1 MHVDLLT
8 KGSNLLPSHYKIVG
22 PLILDAADFGAAT
35 RRPRLFIIGY
45 DPGRCDPIRP
55 SDFDARTI
63 APSTVHAAI
72 KDLTGAEM
80 IGEVDGYDTWK
91 ITCRGRPTLYAT
103 SLRSSDGI
111 FTSHRATAHTNEVT
125 RRFTSLVPGQVDPIG
140 RHPKLSWNGQCPNL
154 RAGTGKE
161 RGSYQSVRP
170 IHPEEPRVITVREA
184 ARLQGSPTTSNFIQR
199 YGTASE

>member
-140 RHPKLSWNGQCPNL
+140 RHPKLSWNGQCPIFAPVPGRREVLINPYARYIPKNQGSL
-154 RAGTGKE
+154 LLE
-161 RGSYQSVRP
+161 RPPVSKV
-170 IHPEEPRVITVREA
+170 
-184 ARLQGSPTTSNFIQR
+184 SPTTSNFIQR